1 MIPTNLKPPMQLS
14 LFVSRGSKGM
24 GSDSIKSR
32 SKIGLWDLAD
42 HQPKKFEVTVW
53 MDKRD
58 VPFLN
63 WDNGPGPSDYWM
75 RDICKKY
82 HTDIEFRGKEGF
94 HAWHIVGKDL
104 VPGRIVSDVWK
115 GPVVRLHELRING
128 PLPLTY
134 KSKAQQ
140 VFLDGE
146 HDLSK
151 IDLQVVFS
159 RFARRAF
166 RRPVT
171 KSEITPYLEIEQKAR
186 QKLGRNR
193 EEAFF
198 MALKAIL
205 VSPDFLYLKEESSES
220 DHLSSFEIAN
230 RLSHFIWSSLPDN
243 ELFLQAKENKL
254 TDRSHLQK
262 QVARLLQDPRSES
275 FIHGFAESWLRLDKL
290 GTMPPASL
298 KFREYYR
305 YGLREAM
312 LEETHQFLTHAVREN
327 VPITDFIQSNYTFIN
342 QDLARHYKIDGIE
355 GIHFRK
361 VSLPNDSMRG
371 GLLGQASVLTLTANG
386 VDTSP
391 VIRGI
396 WVLESL
402 LGTPPSPPPPDVEPI
417 NPDVRGAKTMRE
429 LLEKHRSV
437 QACADCHA
445 KIDPY
450 GFPLEYFDPV
460 GGYRPTYYRSRFW
473 KKSIQTTQLFPATPI
488 DGTSILTSG
497 EKVYGPRSLRK
508 ALLAKKDLLAINL
521 TEKLMTYGSGREI
534 TLRDKNE
541 AREIANSILSENAGF
556 QDLIVKVATS
566 KAFRRK

>member
-1 MIPTNLKPPMQLS
+1 
-14 LFVSRGSKGM
+14 
-24 GSDSIKSR
+24 
-32 SKIGLWDLAD
+32 
-42 HQPKKFEVTVW
+42 

-146 HDLSK
+146 RDLSK

-198 MALKAIL
+198 LALKAIL

-473 KKSIQTTQLFPATPI
+473 KKSIQATQLFPATPI

>member
-1 MIPTNLKPPMQLS
+1 
-14 LFVSRGSKGM
+14 
-24 GSDSIKSR
+24 
-32 SKIGLWDLAD
+32 
-42 HQPKKFEVTVW
+42 
-53 MDKRD
+53 
-58 VPFLN
+58 
-63 WDNGPGPSDYWM
+63 
-75 RDICKKY
+75 
-82 HTDIEFRGKEGF
+82 
-94 HAWHIVGKDL
+94 
-104 VPGRIVSDVWK
+104 
-115 GPVVRLHELRING
+115 
-128 PLPLTY
+128 
-134 KSKAQQ
+134 
-140 VFLDGE
+140 
-146 HDLSK
+146 
-151 IDLQVVFS
+151 
-159 RFARRAF
+159 
-166 RRPVT
+166 
-171 KSEITPYLEIEQKAR
+171 
-186 QKLGRNR
+186 
-193 EEAFF
+193 
-198 MALKAIL
+198 
-205 VSPDFLYLKEESSES
+205 
-220 DHLSSFEIAN
+220 
-230 RLSHFIWSSLPDN
+230 
-243 ELFLQAKENKL
+243 
-254 TDRSHLQK
+254 
-262 QVARLLQDPRSES
+262 
-275 FIHGFAESWLRLDKL
+275 
-290 GTMPPASL
+290 
-298 KFREYYR
+298 
-305 YGLREAM
+305 M

-473 KKSIQTTQLFPATPI
+473 KKSIQATQLFPATPI